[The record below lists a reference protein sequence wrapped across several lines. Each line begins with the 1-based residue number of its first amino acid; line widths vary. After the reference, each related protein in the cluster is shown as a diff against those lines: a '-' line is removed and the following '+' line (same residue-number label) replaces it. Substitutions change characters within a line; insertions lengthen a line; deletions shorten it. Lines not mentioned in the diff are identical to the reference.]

1 MEVRISVNA
10 KSANSNLTQANNGQ
24 NVYNSANTA
33 NFPIKNENTGNS
45 SINTINT
52 INIPKIGINYNNN
65 NNNNKIAS
73 YPPSVASSKTY
84 KTFKPI
90 YPTKPFTMIMSKVRS
105 RLSGKAVRSEN
116 GSNSKTRIHDR
127 NSVIGT
133 STTLNLRDNSRDPRG
148 GLSEVTNKLLSLG
161 YSLESINLAYK
172 RYKFDNMEAALNI
185 LTFDSESGFYNHQF
199 YPEAESKMC
208 IICHDLKDKHS
219 EFSTP
224 LNSPEILKD
233 SEIAN
238 KKIKFSPRSSDELI
252 SQLEKEFLNK
262 ELCII
267 CYSQEITVENWENIA
282 RLECGH
288 KFCKSCV
295 KHYLQSLIEEGKVDN
310 MKCLQAGCVG
320 ILTEEE
326 IKSRI
331 TPIHFVKYKKFKR
344 RNEYIEKI
352 RNGYIPCTAPDC
364 EEWVLFNNPE
374 ENFLECSAGHKF
386 CGKCKEGWHL
396 RKKCVNVSKRHMMH
410 IKIKIFHFFIFKNTL
425 NIFLSYREMSNY

>member
-10 KSANSNLTQANNGQ
+10 KSANSNSNSNLTQVNNGQ
-24 NVYNSANTA
+24 NLYNSVNTA
-33 NFPIKNENTGNS
+33 NFPIKNENPGNS

-52 INIPKIGINYNNN
+52 INIPKIGIKNYNNN
-65 NNNNKIAS
+65 NNNNNNNPS

-116 GSNSKTRIHDR
+116 GSNSNTRVNNR

-133 STTLNLRDNSRDPRG
+133 STTLNLQENSRDPRG
-148 GLSEVTNKLLSLG
+148 CLSEVTNKLLSLG
-161 YSLESINLAYK
+161 YSLESVNLAYK
-172 RYKFDNMEAALNI
+172 RYKFKNIQEALNI
-185 LTFDSESGFYNHQF
+185 LTCDSESGCYNHQF
-199 YPEAESKMC
+199 YPDLDADSKLC

-219 EFSTP
+219 EFSRP
-224 LNSPEILKD
+224 LESPEILKD
-233 SEIAN
+233 TKFHNNS
-238 KKIKFSPRSSDELI
+238 KISPRTNDELI

-267 CYSQEITVENWENIA
+267 CYSQEITLENLENIA

-288 KFCKSCV
+288 KFCKTCV

-310 MKCLQAGCVG
+310 IKCLQAGCVG

-326 IKSRI
+326 IKSHV
-331 TPIHFVKYKKFKR
+331 TPVHFVKYKKFKR

-352 RNGYIPCTAPDC
+352 RNGYIPCVAPDC

-396 RKKCVNVSKRHMMH
+396 RKKCVNVSKSD
-410 IKIKIFHFFIFKNTL
+410 ICIINFFKFSFFKIL
-425 NIFLSYREMSNY
+425 